1 MFPIMN
7 FVEISLP
14 VNFDNVHVEIFDE
27 MKSVVNKM
35 LSILLE
41 EILSVS
47 LLRSNSMPSQ
57 VRILVGYHTDFSE
70 LTMKPALVNKI

>member
-14 VNFDNVHVEIFDE
+14 VNFDSVRAEIKFFDKINS
-27 MKSVVNKM
+27 MVNKM
-35 LSILLE
+35 LSILSE

-47 LLRSNSMPSQ
+47 LLRSPSMSSQ
-57 VRILVGYHTDFSE
+57 VRT
-70 LTMKPALVNKI
+70 